1 MTDVPALLKTYI
13 ERFESGGETDPTDL
27 LEQASGRDLARL
39 SALIDGYLEH
49 SAPARSWDAA
59 AFERSPVAAR
69 AAELVQEQW
78 AAESAALPQELVALR
93 KQAQIPRRT
102 LVERLADA
110 LGFSGEAD
118 RVGVYYNA
126 MEHGQLPPAGISSR
140 VFDALA
146 SILDTSAEALSKAGD
161 AVAPSAGGKP
171 GAAFART
178 ARVQAAADQAA
189 PSPGRKKEQIDDAAE
204 IEPDELDRLFTEG
217 D

>member
-13 ERFESGGETDPTDL
+13 ERFESGDETDPTDL
-27 LEQASGRDLARL
+27 LEQASGHDRARL
-39 SALIDGYLEH
+39 SALIDGYLEQ
-49 SAPARSWDAA
+49 SAPTQSWDAA
-59 AFERSPVAAR
+59 AFESSPVASR
-69 AAELVQEQW
+69 AADLVQEQW
-78 AAESAALPQELVALR
+78 GAEAAALPSELVALR
-93 KQAQIPRRT
+93 KQAKLPRRW
-102 LVERLADA
+102 LVERLASA
-110 LGFSGEAD
+110 LGFAGETD

-146 SILDTSAEALSKAGD
+146 SILDTSAEALRKAGD

-171 GAAFART
+171 GVAFART
-178 ARVQAAADQAA
+178 VRVEAAADQAA
-189 PSPGRKKEQIDDAAE
+189 PSPARKREQIDEAAE